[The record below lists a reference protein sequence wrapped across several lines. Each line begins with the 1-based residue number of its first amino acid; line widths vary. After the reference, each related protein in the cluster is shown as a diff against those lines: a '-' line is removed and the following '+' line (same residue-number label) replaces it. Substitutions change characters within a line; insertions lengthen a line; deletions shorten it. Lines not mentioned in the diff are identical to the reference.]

1 VALTIQQG
9 SPARGFS
16 RFGKRERTGE

>member
-1 VALTIQQG
+1 VALTIQRG

-16 RFGKRERTGE
+16 RFGKRERPGE